1 MMACPVALAICIT
14 MIAVASE
21 DDSAWELIGA
31 IGLLVAL
38 VAYIL
43 ARFILLFLLVYSF
56 WSLPAG
62 VYDATSIGWLNFIPF
77 LH

>member
-1 MMACPVALAICIT
+1 MMACPVALAICT
-14 MIAVASE
+14 TIAVASE
-21 DDSAWELIGA
+21 DDSAWEIIGG
-31 IGLLVAL
+31 IGVVVA
-38 VAYIL
+38 VVVYIL

-62 VYDATSIGWLNFIPF
+62 VYDATNIGWLNFIPF